1 MLRWSGMKQGARSV
15 VAALGAAQA
24 ATRAAHPRNRLAAST
39 SVVLASHVRN
49 ASNVQNGQRRQQP
62 PVRMMSGPRAGNS
75 ESKSSDLDR
84 IQGVV
89 KDMLKNSDPQ
99 SAASSTDLKNGW
111 QHVDVGDLMQGQAQV
126 NGMVVLEK
134 KLSTGE
140 FVNLVS
146 SYEVVN
152 RDEDTEDEED
162 AIHDENQENGF
173 KHSETSIL
181 FLVAVDKPGAQLPL
195 FFECVGDRYG
205 YEILR
210 VHVGLG
216 MAGFMSDHS
225 GHPSLLYHVYM
236 SYKDSREGKDN
247 DVPGDGMEDMP
258 SSACSPEFDTL
269 DARLQDKFMD
279 FLSEKGVDAIIVE
292 GLFDSVMAKG
302 QQKYVSFLSSLDS
315 WLK

>member
-1 MLRWSGMKQGARSV
+1 ML
-15 VAALGAAQA
+15 
-24 ATRAAHPRNRLAAST
+24 
-39 SVVLASHVRN
+39 
-49 ASNVQNGQRRQQP
+49 
-62 PVRMMSGPRAGNS
+62 SGPRAGSS
-75 ESKSSDLDR
+75 EGKSDLDR

-89 KDMLKNSDPQ
+89 KDMLKNSTPEL
-99 SAASSTDLKNGW
+99 AETVTELKNGW
-111 QHVDVGDLMQGQAQV
+111 QHINVGGLMERQAEM
-126 NGMVVLEK
+126 NGMVMLEK

-152 RDEDTEDEED
+152 RDEEMEDEEEE
-162 AIHDENQENGF
+162 IQENPENGF

-181 FLVAVDKPGAQLPL
+181 FLVAVDKPGAPLPL

-236 SYKDSREGKDN
+236 SYKDAREGKN
-247 DVPGDGMEDMP
+247 NVVPGDGMDEDVL
-258 SSACSPEFDTL
+258 SACSPEFDTL

-279 FLSEKGVDAIIVE
+279 FLSEKGVDAILVE
-292 GLFDSVMAKG
+292 GLFDSVMSKG
-302 QQKYVSFLSSLDS
+302 QLKYVSFLDSLDK